1 MNSRTT
7 PNPNGIKYIAGSSKT
22 NWKYTDNANDS
33 DCATN
38 WNYYDKDGKTLILG
52 SIPNITKERSDR
64 NWCALK
70 PPPPIKAPNP
80 NGINYIAGSS
90 KTNWKYT
97 DNANDSDCAT
107 NWNYYDKDGKTLILG
122 NIPNITKER
131 SDRNW
136 CALKTPSSP
145 PPTTPTP
152 SSRPPTTP
160 TPSSPPPTTPTPS
173 SPPPTTPTP
182 EPQSPSSENTPPSSS
197 EDTTSSSGNTMLYV
211 IIGIILLLII
221 VGVVFFKLKKKKTD
235 PMTAFGNRLKKMCKK
250 F

>member
-7 PNPNGIKYIAGSSKT
+7 PNPNGVKYIAGSSKT

-70 PPPPIKAPNP
+70 PP
-80 NGINYIAGSS
+80 SQ
-90 KTNWKYT
+90 
-97 DNANDSDCAT
+97 
-107 NWNYYDKDGKTLILG
+107 
-122 NIPNITKER
+122 
-131 SDRNW
+131 
-136 CALKTPSSP
+136 

-152 SSRPPTTP
+152 KPQSS
-160 TPSSPPPTTPTPS
+160 
-173 SPPPTTPTP
+173 
-182 EPQSPSSENTPPSSS
+182 SPSSKNTPPSS
-197 EDTTSSSGNTMLYV
+197 EGKTSSSGNTMLYV

-221 VGVVFFKLKKKKTD
+221 VSVVFFKLKNKKTD
-235 PMTAFGNRLKKMCKK
+235 PMTAFGNRLKKMCKR

>member
-7 PNPNGIKYIAGSSKT
+7 PNPNGIK
-22 NWKYTDNANDS
+22 
-33 DCATN
+33 
-38 WNYYDKDGKTLILG
+38 
-52 SIPNITKERSDR
+52 
-64 NWCALK
+64 
-70 PPPPIKAPNP
+70 
-80 NGINYIAGSS
+80 YIAGSS

-136 CALKTPSSP
+136 CALK
-145 PPTTPTP
+145 
-152 SSRPPTTP
+152 